1 MKEVRSKKT
10 GKVSI
15 LSDEEFEKLKSLGLA
30 GKFTVLHVKP
40 IIPMIPVMKIE
51 PEIKIK
57 NKIKKQ

>member
-1 MKEVRSKKT
+1 MKEVRSRKT

-15 LSDEEFEKLKSLGLA
+15 LSDEEFEKLKSLGLS
-30 GKFTVLHVKP
+30 GKFTVLDVEP

>member
-1 MKEVRSKKT
+1 MKEVRSRKT

-30 GKFTVLHVKP
+30 GKFTVFDVKP

-57 NKIKKQ
+57 MKSKKQ